1 MWMNYDYSPVLHD
14 NSVLGGTTAPVE
26 TTTETTTE
34 STTENTSE
42 TIEPTIEKSIK
53 TDRPTNGFI
62 QRKRLKI
69 LEAIY
74 QRDKYAA
81 VKSYIGTDA
90 NVLSIVPLNY
100 VTDNYTL
107 VDVTYTSL
115 LFDPTKIYYIKRDTL
130 KLIDV
135 NQKNKFITEVN
146 GIPVAITVLERYKNL
161 ETLPI
166 YIRKTLDKNNEGS
179 YSYYGL
185 IQQYPTNEYCSII
198 SLPEHI
204 ADVRMNVPDKLID
217 ELPSA
222 KRPKYSEDEQ
232 MAQYKSV
239 VTKLSYNDS
248 IDDVVHAKSINDIQ
262 NRPNLGY
269 IIDVNELKTNVHGIV
284 YCIQKRNIFD
294 VLVIPSNNHMI
305 TEASLATLKAFMYRE
320 YLEYL
325 EFYGDH

>member
-1 MWMNYDYSPVLHD
+1 MWMNYDYNPVLRD
-14 NSVLGGTTAPVE
+14 TAILGGSEAPDIEASTAP
-26 TTTETTTE
+26 
-34 STTENTSE
+34 
-42 TIEPTIEKSIK
+42 PMRIEKSRSSQQ
-53 TDRPTNGFI
+53 TSDGFV

-74 QRDKYAA
+74 HRDKYAA

-90 NVLSIVPLNY
+90 NVLSIIPLNY
-100 VTDNYTL
+100 VIDNYII
-107 VDVTYTSL
+107 VDVVYTSL
-115 LFDPTKIYYIKRDTL
+115 LFDPTKIYYVKRDSL

-146 GIPVAITVLERYKNL
+146 GTPVAITVLERYKNL

-166 YIRKTLDKNNEGS
+166 YIRKTLDKSNEGL

-185 IQQYPTNEYCSII
+185 IQQSPTNEYCSII

-204 ADVRMNVPDKLID
+204 ADVQMNVPAKLVD
-217 ELPSA
+217 ELSPN
-222 KRPKYSEDEQ
+222 KRPKYTEEEQ
-232 MAQYKSV
+232 MAQYKAV

-248 IDDVVHAKSINDIQ
+248 IDDVVRAKSINDVE

-269 IIDVNELKTNVHGIV
+269 IIDVNELKPNLHCVV

-305 TEASLATLKAFMYRE
+305 TEASLATLKAFMYKE
-320 YLEYL
+320 YVEYKT
-325 EFYGDH
+325 FYEG

>member
-1 MWMNYDYSPVLHD
+1 MWMNYDYNPVLRD
-14 NSVLGGTTAPVE
+14 TAMLGGSEAPK
-26 TTTETTTE
+26 TEA
-34 STTENTSE
+34 SPAPPTSV
-42 TIEPTIEKSIK
+42 EKSRTRQQT
-53 TDRPTNGFI
+53 TDGFV

-74 QRDKYAA
+74 HRDKYAA

-90 NVLSIVPLNY
+90 NVISIIPLNY
-100 VTDNYTL
+100 VIDNYII
-107 VDVTYTSL
+107 VDVIYTSL
-115 LFDPTKIYYIKRDTL
+115 LFDPTKIYYIKRDSL

-146 GIPVAITVLERYKNL
+146 GTPVAITVLERYKNL

-166 YIRKTLDKNNEGS
+166 YIRKTLDKSNEGL

-185 IQQYPTNEYCSII
+185 IQQSPTNEYCSII

-204 ADVRMNVPDKLID
+204 ADVQMNVPAKLID
-217 ELPSA
+217 ELPPN
-222 KRPKYSEDEQ
+222 KRPKYTEEEQ
-232 MAQYKSV
+232 MAQYKAV

-248 IDDVVHAKSINDIQ
+248 IDDVVRAKSINDVE

-269 IIDVNELKTNVHGIV
+269 IIDVNELKPNLHGVV

-305 TEASLATLKAFMYRE
+305 TEASLATLKAFMYKE
-320 YLEYL
+320 YIEYKA
-325 EFYGDH
+325 FYEG

>member
-1 MWMNYDYSPVLHD
+1 MWMNYDYNPVLRD
-14 NSVLGGTTAPVE
+14 TAMLGGSDVQETEASTAP
-26 TTTETTTE
+26 
-34 STTENTSE
+34 
-42 TIEPTIEKSIK
+42 PTRVEKS
-53 TDRPTNGFI
+53 RPSQQSSDGFV

-74 QRDKYAA
+74 HRDKYAA

-90 NVLSIVPLNY
+90 NVLSIIPLNY
-100 VTDNYTL
+100 VIDNYII
-107 VDVTYTSL
+107 VDVVYTSL
-115 LFDPTKIYYIKRDTL
+115 LFDPTKIYYVKRDSL

-146 GIPVAITVLERYKNL
+146 GTPVAITVLERYKNL

-166 YIRKTLDKNNEGS
+166 YIRKTLDKSNEGL

-185 IQQYPTNEYCSII
+185 IQQSPTNEYCSII

-204 ADVRMNVPDKLID
+204 ADVQMNVPAKLVD
-217 ELPSA
+217 ELPPN
-222 KRPKYSEDEQ
+222 KRPKYTEEEQ
-232 MAQYKSV
+232 MAQYKAV

-248 IDDVVHAKSINDIQ
+248 IDDVVRAKSINDVE

-269 IIDVNELKTNVHGIV
+269 IIDVNELKPNLHGVV

-305 TEASLATLKAFMYRE
+305 TEASLATIKAFMYKE
-320 YLEYL
+320 YVEYKT
-325 EFYGDH
+325 FYEG